1 MKQIKYLVLVAI
13 VLLVGGRSYAQK
25 VSLAPNFGMTDKFG
39 ESQFLYEDVLDQG
52 KTAILVIFSI
62 GCESCAYAVPY
73 ANEWYQDFGYNEEN
87 VVVWGIEIAEFS
99 TYEEVEAFPDNID
112 PDMEHP
118 EYPLWNL
125 NEQDSVVDLLGISYT
140 PFYFVIC
147 PDGAYRSYSSGD
159 VPLAANA
166 CLEMVSVDEME
177 IKQPELR
184 YFNGVINLLNADSET
199 FNLSIYSVDGREVF
213 QSGINTDMPKSLS
226 LKQGIY
232 IYQLKSEMNG
242 KIYTGKFYSS
252 SL

>member
-1 MKQIKYLVLVAI
+1 MKQIKYFVLVVI
-13 VLLVGGRSYAQK
+13 VLLIGGRLFAQK

-39 ESQFLYEDVLDQG
+39 EPQYLYEDVLDQG

-73 ANEWYQDFGYNEEN
+73 ANEWYQDYGYNEEN

-99 TYEEVEAFPDNID
+99 TYEEIEAFPDNIN

-125 NEQDSVVDLLGISYT
+125 NEQDSVVDLMGITYT
-140 PFYFVIC
+140 PYYFVIC
-147 PDGAYRSYSSGD
+147 PDGVYRSYASGD

-166 CLEMVSVDEME
+166 CLEMVSVNDVEVE
-177 IKQPELR
+177 NPKLVYTGRKLKLIDT
-184 YFNGVINLLNADSET
+184 DSQT
-199 FNLSIYSVDGREVF
+199 YVLSIYALDGREVY
-213 QSGINTDMPKSLS
+213 QSGINLDMHKSLP

-232 IYQLKSEMNG
+232 IYQLKSEVSG
-242 KIYTGKFYSS
+242 EIYIGKFYSS